1 MTAGYTK
8 EKEMG
13 LSERAGR
20 LRNKGRS
27 CDIVNTVSYAFKITA
42 LLEKENAINI
52 YSELR
57 FGSLVVDERPCC
69 PTESFVL

>member
-1 MTAGYTK
+1 MTACYRK
-8 EKEMG
+8 EKGLG

-27 CDIVNTVSYAFKITA
+27 CAIVHTESYAFKITA
-42 LLEKENAINI
+42 HLENAINI

-57 FGSLVVDERPCC
+57 FGRLLVDGRLWC
-69 PTESFVL
+69 PTESIVL